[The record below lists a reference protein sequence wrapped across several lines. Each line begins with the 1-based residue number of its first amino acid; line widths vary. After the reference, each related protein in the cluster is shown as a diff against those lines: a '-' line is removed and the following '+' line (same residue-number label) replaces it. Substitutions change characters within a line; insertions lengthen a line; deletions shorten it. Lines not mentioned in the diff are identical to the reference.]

1 MRVLTGRI
9 GLVSLRPLHTAA
21 ARIILAL
28 FYRQLEHHIMVT
40 GKTFPYKDALKA
52 LGGVF
57 QAGEKVWMIPYSTTS
72 LGEVQTLCRRVGG
85 GPLKAEPISPPA
97 PITPAVKTDKSS
109 AADDGNARL
118 PTWDQDGSRDREIL
132 MTETSPAPA
141 AAAAVSDSMTLGE
154 LMAKVQLALTHQFP
168 RAVWVVGEIQNLN
181 QRRNGVYLQLA
192 EGKKD
197 GSQTATITVNATL
210 WSNAMT
216 ELQRRMGADTW
227 AQVMQEGLQIRALCQ
242 VSLYKD
248 RGSISLNIMDID
260 PAYTKGALALAREKL
275 LKELRQKGLAEANRK
290 LSLTPFPLVIGLITA
305 DQSRAMSDFLHQLH
319 SLQYPGSVIFYPA
332 QMQGE
337 AVLTE
342 VVSGIRALA
351 RKGVDAIVITRGG
364 GSAADL
370 RWFDSPEVAY
380 AIAEIPIPIIAAI
393 GHHDDVCIAEEI
405 AWRREKTPTAAA
417 DFIAHV
423 IHMTRERL
431 DQGQLTLARV
441 LQGHWDLA
449 MRAWTRLEERLQQG
463 VNTGL
468 NQRSEQL
475 YRILV
480 LLQQNFSQR
489 LQSIQRSLDQLT
501 QTIREGATRR
511 LVQGAD
517 QLNQRAFTL
526 VGQMRETLHV
536 RQRQL
541 SELVQG
547 IIWRSRESLA
557 ARSERLLVFERQMA
571 AADPS
576 PWLDKGWT
584 RLSKDGVPVTSGHQL
599 QPHDKLEARLKDAQ
613 IQLTVEHIEDRTQ
626 HRSKS

>member
-1 MRVLTGRI
+1 MRWLTGRM
-9 GLVSLRPLHTAA
+9 GLVSLRPLHMAA

-57 QAGEKVWMIPYSTTS
+57 QAGEKVWMIPYSTAS

-85 GPLKAEPISPPA
+85 GPLKAEPLPP
-97 PITPAVKTDKSS
+97 PLPVIPAVNAGKSS
-109 AADDGNARL
+109 TTDDGNARL
-118 PTWDQDGSRDREIL
+118 PTWDRDGSEDREIT
-132 MTETSPAPA
+132 MGEASPAP
-141 AAAAVSDSMTLGE
+141 AAAVSDSMTLGE

-181 QRRNGVYLQLA
+181 QRRNGFYLQLA

-248 RGSISLNIMDID
+248 RGSISLNILDID

-319 SLQYPGSVIFYPA
+319 SLRYPGSVIFYPA

-380 AIAEIPIPIIAAI
+380 AIAETPIPIIAAI

-423 IHMTRERL
+423 IRMTRERL
-431 DQGQLTLARV
+431 DQAQLTLARV

-463 VNTGL
+463 VTTGL
-468 NQRSEQL
+468 NQKSEQL

-489 LQSIQRSLDQLT
+489 LQAIQRSLDLQT
-501 QTIREGATRR
+501 QNIREGVTRR
-511 LVQGAD
+511 LVQGTD
-517 QLNQRAFTL
+517 LLNQRAFSL
-526 VGQMRETLHV
+526 VGQMRESLHV

-541 SELVQG
+541 SELIQG

-557 ARSERLLVFERQMA
+557 ARSERLLVYERQMA

-584 RLSKDGVPVTSGHQL
+584 RLSKDGVPVTSGQQL
-599 QPHDKLEARLKDAQ
+599 NPHDRLEARLKDAQ
-613 IQLTVEHIEDRTQ
+613 VLLTVEHIEDRTQ